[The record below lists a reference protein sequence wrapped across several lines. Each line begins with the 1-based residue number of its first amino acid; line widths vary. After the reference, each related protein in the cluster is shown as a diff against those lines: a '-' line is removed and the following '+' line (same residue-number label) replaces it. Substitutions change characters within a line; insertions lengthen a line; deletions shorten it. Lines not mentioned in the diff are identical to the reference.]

1 MVEARSKHVTQL
13 PWLQF
18 SPVHFYLLGIILQH
32 THIEQLEVRL
42 HTSFFFLDDGLIGLK
57 WSLTL
62 TSTLISPEI
71 LYTHDI

>member
-1 MVEARSKHVTQL
+1 MTQL

-18 SPVHFYLLGIILQH
+18 SPVHFHLLGIILQH

-42 HTSFFFLDDGLIGLK
+42 HTYFSFLDDGLIDLK
-57 WSLTL
+57 GSLIL
-62 TSTLISPEI
+62 TSTLISAEI